1 MKVLKPQFKKV
12 LQSVVPISNTAII
25 SFPET
30 CVRSGK
36 SIMAFIDVEKLGEEK
51 FDDFGL
57 YMIDDLLSVSSL
69 VVDGECELKEGV
81 LEFSNSNTKV
91 RYNTS
96 NVEIL
101 KENFEGDFELIDRIK
116 GNEKVGEFKLSSSV
130 MKELKMASN
139 ALKNLPNL
147 IVKLSTEAE
156 FLISGNEKSSNSYST
171 KGEGKGEVEFS
182 MSLNDLKK
190 IPNGNF
196 DVEVYQNKKGSLVMI
211 LNSEDIDGLRIVSS
225 ITKA

>member
-116 GNEKVGEFKLSSSV
+116 GNEKVGEFKLSSAI